1 MAVDR
6 EEAERQ
12 SRAVAESADEGSLI
26 DLCELAALDVLK
38 DAADEEGNQL

>member
-12 SRAVAESADEGSLI
+12 SRAVAESADEESLI
-26 DLCELAALDVLK
+26 GLCELAALDVSK
-38 DAADEEGNQL
+38 DATDEDGKQL